1 VRQKIYLTVV
11 KLMKPTATGHVRR
24 RIGVNAEHDNYKWW
38 ALSCTSLGMLIATI
52 NSGTLIIALPAL
64 ERSLHTTLLEL
75 VWVIL
80 SYMIASTVLVLSAGR
95 LSDLFG
101 RKRAYIGG
109 FLLFGVA
116 SLGAGFS
123 GSATALILWRLV
135 QGVGGALLFANA
147 PAIVTD
153 AFPSRQLGVAMG
165 SNTMIAAVGLVLGPV
180 LGGALVAISWQWVFW
195 FNVPLSIGGAL
206 WAAVVLHEMG
216 RRDTERGLDLLGS
229 VTFLIGLTGFVF
241 AISRGGLSGWGD
253 VVVIVGF
260 AAGAV
265 LLPLFVWIEAHQRAP
280 MLDLTM
286 FRSRLF
292 TAACGAAFLNG
303 LSRFALMFVF
313 VFYFQGPEGDS
324 AIVAG
329 LKLIPLALGMLIAS
343 PIAGVLADRHGSRGL
358 ATAGMLLSAAAL
370 ALMTTL
376 DVRTPYWQ
384 AALWLLAVGVGSGM
398 FNSPNTAAMMGAVS
412 PQRRGVAAGA
422 RTLITNSG
430 AVISIAFVLA
440 VITAA
445 VPTPVLFAI
454 FSGVTSGLSAHQLN
468 PFISN
473 MHLALWILAVISL
486 AGAAVCAMRPVEA
499 KGSGKASNPGS
510 AATSLSA

>member
-1 VRQKIYLTVV
+1 
-11 KLMKPTATGHVRR
+11 
-24 RIGVNAEHDNYKWW
+24 
-38 ALSCTSLGMLIATI
+38 MLIATI

-109 FLLFGVA
+109 FVVFGVA

-123 GSATALILWRLV
+123 GSATELILWRLL

-153 AFPSRQLGVAMG
+153 AFPTRQLGVAMG

-195 FNVPLSIGGAL
+195 FNVPLSIAGAL
-206 WAAVVLHEMG
+206 WAALVLHEMG
-216 RRDTERGLDLLGS
+216 RRDTQRGLDMLGS

-241 AISRGGLSGWGD
+241 AISRGGLSGWVD
-253 VVVIVGF
+253 PVVLAGF
-260 AAGAV
+260 VAGAV

-286 FRSRLF
+286 FKSKLF
-292 TAACGAAFLNG
+292 SAACGAAFLNG

-343 PIAGVLADRHGSRGL
+343 PVAGVLADRHGSRGL
-358 ATAGMLLSAAAL
+358 ATAGMVLTAAGL
-370 ALMTTL
+370 GLMTAL
-376 DVRTPYWQ
+376 QVSSPYWQ

-412 PQRRGVAAGA
+412 PHRRGVAAGA

-440 VITAA
+440 VVTAA
-445 VPTPVLFAI
+445 VPKPVLFAI
-454 FSGVTSGLSAHQLN
+454 FSGVTSGLSAQQLN
-468 PFISN
+468 PFIAN
-473 MHLALWILAVISL
+473 MHLALWILAAVSL
-486 AGAAVCAMRPVEA
+486 VGAAVCAMRPAE
-499 KGSGKASNPGS
+499 PQS
-510 AATSLSA
+510 AHRSEGARAAVTA

>member
-1 VRQKIYLTVV
+1 
-11 KLMKPTATGHVRR
+11 
-24 RIGVNAEHDNYKWW
+24 
-38 ALSCTSLGMLIATI
+38 MLIATI

-64 ERSLHTTLLEL
+64 ERSLHTTLLQL

-116 SLGAGFS
+116 SLGAGFA
-123 GSATALILWRLV
+123 GSATELILWRLV

-195 FNVPLSIGGAL
+195 FNVPLSIAGAL
-206 WAAVVLHEMG
+206 WAALVLHEMG

-229 VTFLIGLTGFVF
+229 VTFLVGLTGFVF
-241 AISRGGLSGWGD
+241 AISRGGLSGWAD
-253 VVVIVGF
+253 ATVIAGF

-286 FRSRLF
+286 FASRLF
-292 TAACGAAFLNG
+292 SAACGAAFLNG

-313 VFYFQGPEGDS
+313 VFYFQGPQGDS

-358 ATAGMLLSAAAL
+358 ATAGMLVTAGAL
-370 ALMTTL
+370 GLMTTL
-376 DVRTPYWQ
+376 VVASPYWQ

-454 FSGVTSGLSAHQLN
+454 FSGVTSGLSVQQLN

-473 MHLALWILAVISL
+473 MHVALWILAAISL
-486 AGAAVCAMRPVEA
+486 VGAAVCAMRPAESQGTPVRVT
-499 KGSGKASNPGS
+499 
-510 AATSLSA
+510 AAAERT